1 MNLQVEILET
11 HEARMT
17 IGVDASDVEKARRDV
32 AREMSKQVRIPGF
45 RPGHAPTAAVVR
57 AMGGEEAF
65 MAEVTNKLA
74 NDLYPAAL
82 DEAKIEPYGP
92 GRIDDLKAEPFA
104 LIAVVPLE
112 PVIDLKEY
120 KSIRLPAPEVSID
133 EAELQ
138 EQLSYIREENA
149 IVTEA
154 ERPVEMGDLI
164 EGTIVGMSGDEEVLR
179 SQSRR
184 GMVVDAKR
192 MNVPGLAEAIVG
204 MSAGEH
210 KDVQVTFPED
220 HETEALRS
228 KVVDVHIEVTRVSGR
243 VLPELNDELA
253 QAASAFSTIAEMIE
267 DVRKQML
274 SYKQR
279 QADSDYSL
287 LVLDAFA
294 DLADVKAPPAFFEDR
309 LSDLLQDFKEDVKRD
324 SGLPWEEYLAMQNKD
339 EAAVREELRP
349 QAERRGKR
357 GLVMRE
363 IGRAEALV
371 VSEDEVA
378 QEVESTAVRYGSRQS
393 EVRKLLA
400 DRNTRDS
407 VRNNLMSGKVMS
419 CMVAIAKG
427 EAAQVQA

>member
-138 EQLSYIREENA
+138 EQLSYIKGSPYSSLAELWPRRVEVILHDGDA
-149 IVTEA
+149 I
-154 ERPVEMGDLI
+154 LI
-164 EGTIVGMSGDEEVLR
+164 PAKWLHCTDILSFSVALNWWFPIDA
-179 SQSRR
+179 Q
-184 GMVVDAKR
+184 VDAD
-192 MNVPGLAEAIVG
+192 PQFVG
-204 MSAGEH
+204 A
-210 KDVQVTFPED
+210 
-220 HETEALRS
+220 
-228 KVVDVHIEVTRVSGR
+228 
-243 VLPELNDELA
+243 
-253 QAASAFSTIAEMIE
+253 
-267 DVRKQML
+267 
-274 SYKQR
+274 
-279 QADSDYSL
+279 
-287 LVLDAFA
+287 
-294 DLADVKAPPAFFEDR
+294 
-309 LSDLLQDFKEDVKRD
+309 
-324 SGLPWEEYLAMQNKD
+324 
-339 EAAVREELRP
+339 
-349 QAERRGKR
+349 
-357 GLVMRE
+357 
-363 IGRAEALV
+363 
-371 VSEDEVA
+371 
-378 QEVESTAVRYGSRQS
+378 
-393 EVRKLLA
+393 
-400 DRNTRDS
+400 
-407 VRNNLMSGKVMS
+407 
-419 CMVAIAKG
+419 
-427 EAAQVQA
+427 